1 MALSKVTV
9 VDKIEVLEKGHVQVR
24 TATRVLEDGVE
35 LSSAF
40 HRHVVVPQVRS
51 GYVEEDVAEVT
62 DEDGN
67 VTTAAQTA
75 SAGTWAAT
83 DVTGEDARVAA
94 ICTASWTAEVIA
106 AYKAQVI
113 AND

>member
-9 VDKIEVLEKGHVQVR
+9 VDKIEVLEKGQVQVR

-35 LSSAF
+35 LSSSY
-40 HRHVVVPQVRS
+40 HRHVVDPQVRS
-51 GYVEEDVAEVT
+51 GYVKGVAEVK
-62 DEDGN
+62 DSDGN
-67 VTTAAQTA
+67 VTTAAVTA
-75 SAGTWAAT
+75 NAGTWAAT

-94 ICTASWTAEVIA
+94 VCTANWTADVIA
-106 AYKAQVI
+106 AYKAQVL

>member
-24 TATRVLEDGVE
+24 TATKVLEDGVE
-35 LSSAF
+35 LSSSF
-40 HRHVVVPQVRS
+40 HRHIVVPQVRT
-51 GYVEEDVAEVT
+51 GYEKDV
-62 DEDGN
+62 
-67 VTTAAQTA
+67 

-94 ICTASWTAEVIA
+94 ICTASWTADVIA
-106 AYKAQVI
+106 AYKAQVE

>member
-1 MALSKVTV
+1 MALTKETV
-9 VDKIEVLEKGHVQVR
+9 VDKIEVLEKGQVQVR
-24 TATRVLEDGVE
+24 TATRVLEDGTE
-35 LSSAF
+35 LSSSF
-40 HRHVVVPQVRS
+40 HRHVIDPQVRT
-51 GYVEEDVAEVT
+51 GYVK
-62 DEDGN
+62 GG
-67 VTTAAQTA
+67 

-94 ICTASWTAEVIA
+94 ICTASWTASVIA

>member
-35 LSSAF
+35 LSSSF
-40 HRHVVVPQVRS
+40 HRHVVEPQVRS
-51 GYVEEDVAEVT
+51 GYEKDV
-62 DEDGN
+62 
-67 VTTAAQTA
+67 

-94 ICTASWTAEVIA
+94 ICTASWTADVIA
-106 AYKAQVI
+106 AYKASVL

>member
-1 MALSKVTV
+1 MALSKETV
-9 VDKIEVLEKGHVQVR
+9 VDKIEALEKGSVQVR

-35 LSSAF
+35 LSSSF
-40 HRHVVVPQVRS
+40 HRHVIDPQVRS
-51 GYVEEDVAEVT
+51 GYEKDV
-62 DEDGN
+62 
-67 VTTAAQTA
+67 

>member
-9 VDKIEVLEKGHVQVR
+9 IDKIEVLEKGNVQVR

-35 LSSAF
+35 LSSSF
-40 HRHVVVPQVRS
+40 HRHVVEPQVRS
-51 GYVEEDVAEVT
+51 GYEKDV
-62 DEDGN
+62 
-67 VTTAAQTA
+67 

-106 AYKAQVI
+106 AYKASVI

>member
-9 VDKIEVLEKGHVQVR
+9 VDKIEVLEKGQVQVR

-35 LSSAF
+35 LSSSF
-40 HRHVVVPQVRS
+40 HRHVVEPQVRT
-51 GYVEEDVAEVT
+51 GYEKDV
-62 DEDGN
+62 
-67 VTTAAQTA
+67 

-94 ICTASWTAEVIA
+94 ICTAAWTADVIA
-106 AYKAQVI
+106 AYKASVL

>member
-1 MALSKVTV
+1 MALTKEIV
-9 VDKIEVLEKGHVQVR
+9 VDKIEVLEKGQVQVR
-24 TATRVLEDGVE
+24 TATRVLEDSVE
-35 LSSAF
+35 LSSSF
-40 HRHVVVPQVRS
+40 HRHVISPQVRS
-51 GYVEEDVAEVT
+51 GRVIADDGSVT
-62 DEDGN
+62 
-67 VTTAAQTA
+67 

-106 AYKAQVI
+106 AYKAQVE